1 MAIEKI
7 VIVGGGTA
15 GWMAAA
21 ALSRLRA
28 GRDDHRVGRGH
39 SCPGILGQQPGRDP
53 GRGQEE
59 GQPTRHGLGATI
71 HAGSEFTKRSG
82 LVASKEP

>member
-1 MAIEKI
+1 MDMIDLLNCIAQLLKNNI
-7 VIVGGGTA
+7 
-15 GWMAAA
+15 
-21 ALSRLRA
+21 ALIDCLT
-28 GRDDHRVGRGH
+28 VV
-39 SCPGILGQQPGRDP
+39 Q

-71 HAGSEFTKRSG
+71 HAGSELTKRSG